1 MSPTRFRRGCAAV
14 LLAVSPALL
23 LGACGSSG
31 HGGGAPGASAGA
43 TASTAASAAGPSSA
57 AAPGS
62 AAPGSAAPTPGGA
75 PSAPASAA
83 ASGGSAP
90 TPDGQPGEPGY
101 TQPEADPVPLESPAS
116 VADAQVRLGVEAVNV
131 EATVPGEV
139 SGPAVR
145 VRVTATAGS
154 TALDLSGASVTVT
167 YGQDSAPAVMLTS
180 DEQSQTL
187 PDSVAAGA
195 EATGVY
201 DFAVPEGARDQVV
214 VRVYLNSQEPVAVF
228 SGAVS

>member
-14 LLAVSPALL
+14 LLAASLAL
-23 LGACGSSG
+23 LGACSSSG
-31 HGGGAPGASAGA
+31 HGGGASGASAGS
-43 TASTAASAAGPSSA
+43 TASTTAPAVAGASSA
-57 AAPGS
+57 PAP
-62 AAPGSAAPTPGGA
+62 AGSAAPTTGAA
-75 PSAPASAA
+75 PSAQASAA
-83 ASGGSAP
+83 ATDGSVP

-116 VADAQVRLGVEAVNV
+116 VADAQVKLAVEAVNV

-145 VRVTATAGS
+145 VKVTATAGS
-154 TALDLSGASVTVT
+154 TALDLSGASVTAT
-167 YGQDSAPAVMLTS
+167 YGQDSTPAVMLTS
-180 DEQSQTL
+180 DQQSQTL
-187 PDSVAAGA
+187 PDSVAAGS

-201 DFAVPEGARDQVV
+201 DFAIPEGSRDQVV
-214 VRVYLNSQEPVAVF
+214 VRVYLNSQEPAAVF

>member
-14 LLAVSPALL
+14 LLATSLAL
-23 LGACGSSG
+23 LGACSSSG
-31 HGGGAPGASAGA
+31 HGGGASGASGASAGS
-43 TASTAASAAGPSSA
+43 TASTAASAAARSSSA
-57 AAPGS
+57 
-62 AAPGSAAPTPGGA
+62 PGGA
-75 PSAPASAA
+75 PSAAA
-83 ASGGSAP
+83 PGTAPSGAPSGGSAAP

-116 VADAQVRLGVEAVNV
+116 VADAQVKLAVEAVNV

-145 VRVTATAGS
+145 VKVTATAGS

-187 PDSVAAGA
+187 PDSVAAGG

>member
-14 LLAVSPALL
+14 LLAASLAL
-23 LGACGSSG
+23 LGACSSSG
-31 HGGGAPGASAGA
+31 HGGGASGASAGS
-43 TASTAASAAGPSSA
+43 TASTTAASSA
-57 AAPGS
+57 AAPGT
-62 AAPGSAAPTPGGA
+62 APSGA
-75 PSAPASAA
+75 PS
-83 ASGGSAP
+83 GGSAAP

-116 VADAQVRLGVEAVNV
+116 VADAQVKLAVEAVNV

-145 VRVTATAGS
+145 VKVTATAGS
-154 TALDLSGASVTVT
+154 TALDLSGASVTAT
-167 YGQDSAPAVMLTS
+167 YGQDSTPAVMLTS
-180 DEQSQTL
+180 DQQSQTL
-187 PDSVAAGA
+187 PDSVAAGS

-201 DFAVPEGARDQVV
+201 DFAIPEGSRDQVV
-214 VRVYLNSQEPVAVF
+214 VRVYLNSQEPAAVF

>member
-14 LLAVSPALL
+14 LLVASLAL
-23 LGACGSSG
+23 LGACSSSG
-31 HGGGAPGASAGA
+31 HGGGASAGSTSSA
-43 TASTAASAAGPSSA
+43 SSTASSAGSSSA
-57 AAPGS
+57 PASGS
-62 AAPGSAAPTPGGA
+62 AAPAPGGS
-75 PSAPASAA
+75 PSAQASAA
-83 ASGGSAP
+83 ASNGSAP

-116 VADAQVRLGVEAVNV
+116 VADAQVKLAVEAVNV

-145 VRVTATAGS
+145 VKVTATAGS
-154 TALDLSGASVTVT
+154 TALDLSGASVTAT
-167 YGQDSAPAVMLTS
+167 YGQDSTPAVMLTS
-180 DEQSQTL
+180 DQQSQTL
-187 PDSVAAGA
+187 PDSVAAGS

-201 DFAVPEGARDQVV
+201 DFAIPEGSRDQVV
-214 VRVYLNSQEPVAVF
+214 VRVYLNSQEPAAVF

>member
-14 LLAVSPALL
+14 LLAASLAL
-23 LGACGSSG
+23 LGACSSSG
-31 HGGGAPGASAGA
+31 HGGGASGASAGS
-43 TASTAASAAGPSSA
+43 TASTAASAAARSSSA
-57 AAPGS
+57 PGTAPS
-62 AAPGSAAPTPGGA
+62 GA
-75 PSAPASAA
+75 PS
-83 ASGGSAP
+83 GGSAAP

-116 VADAQVRLGVEAVNV
+116 VADAQVKLAVEAVNV

-145 VRVTATAGS
+145 VKVTTTAGS
-154 TALDLSGASVTVT
+154 SALDLSGASVTVT
-167 YGQDSAPAVMLTS
+167 YGQESTPAVMLTS
-180 DEQSQTL
+180 DQQSQTL
-187 PDSVAAGA
+187 PDSVAAGS

-201 DFAVPEGARDQVV
+201 DFAIPEGSRDQVV

>member
-14 LLAVSPALL
+14 LLAASLAL
-23 LGACGSSG
+23 LGACSSSG
-31 HGGGAPGASAGA
+31 HGGGASAGSTSSA
-43 TASTAASAAGPSSA
+43 SSTASSAGSSSA
-57 AAPGS
+57 PASGS
-62 AAPGSAAPTPGGA
+62 AAPAPGGS
-75 PSAPASAA
+75 PSAQASAA
-83 ASGGSAP
+83 ASNGSAP

-116 VADAQVRLGVEAVNV
+116 VADAQVKLAVEAVNV

-145 VRVTATAGS
+145 VKVTATAGS

-167 YGQDSAPAVMLTS
+167 YGQESTPAVMLTS

-187 PDSVAAGA
+187 PDSVAAGG

>member
-14 LLAVSPALL
+14 LLAASLAL
-23 LGACGSSG
+23 LGACSSSG
-31 HGGGAPGASAGA
+31 HGGGASAGSTSSA
-43 TASTAASAAGPSSA
+43 SSTASSAGSSSA
-57 AAPGS
+57 PASGS
-62 AAPGSAAPTPGGA
+62 AAPAPGGS
-75 PSAPASAA
+75 PSAQASAA
-83 ASGGSAP
+83 ASNGSAP

-116 VADAQVRLGVEAVNV
+116 VADAQVKLAVEAVNV

-145 VRVTATAGS
+145 VKVTATAGS
-154 TALDLSGASVTVT
+154 TALDLSGASVTAT
-167 YGQDSAPAVMLTS
+167 YGQDSTPAVMLTS
-180 DEQSQTL
+180 DQQSQTL
-187 PDSVAAGA
+187 PDSVAAGS

>member
-14 LLAVSPALL
+14 LLAASLAL
-23 LGACGSSG
+23 LGACSSSG
-31 HGGGAPGASAGA
+31 HGGGASGASAGS
-43 TASTAASAAGPSSA
+43 TASTTAASAAARSSSA
-57 AAPGS
+57 
-62 AAPGSAAPTPGGA
+62 PGGA
-75 PSAPASAA
+75 PSAAA
-83 ASGGSAP
+83 PGTAPSGAPSGGSAAP

-116 VADAQVRLGVEAVNV
+116 VADAQVKLAVEAVNV

-145 VRVTATAGS
+145 VKVTATAGS
-154 TALDLSGASVTVT
+154 TALDLSGASVTAT
-167 YGQDSAPAVMLTS
+167 YGQDSTPAVMLTS
-180 DEQSQTL
+180 DQQSQTL
-187 PDSVAAGA
+187 PDSVAAGS

-201 DFAVPEGARDQVV
+201 DFAIPEGSRDQVV
-214 VRVYLNSQEPVAVF
+214 VRVYLNSQEPAAVF

>member
-1 MSPTRFRRGCAAV
+1 MMSPTRFRRGCAAV
-14 LLAVSPALL
+14 LLAASLAL
-23 LGACGSSG
+23 LGACSSSG
-31 HGGGAPGASAGA
+31 HGGGASGASGASAGS
-43 TASTAASAAGPSSA
+43 TASTAASAAARSSSA
-57 AAPGS
+57 
-62 AAPGSAAPTPGGA
+62 PGGA
-75 PSAPASAA
+75 PSAAA
-83 ASGGSAP
+83 PGTAPSGAPSGGSAAP

-116 VADAQVRLGVEAVNV
+116 VADAQVKLAVEAVNV

-145 VRVTATAGS
+145 VKVTATAGS

-187 PDSVAAGA
+187 PDSVAAGG

>member
-14 LLAVSPALL
+14 LLAASLAL
-23 LGACGSSG
+23 LGACSSSG
-31 HGGGAPGASAGA
+31 HGGGASGASAGS
-43 TASTAASAAGPSSA
+43 TASTAASAAARSSSA
-57 AAPGS
+57 PGTAPS
-62 AAPGSAAPTPGGA
+62 GA
-75 PSAPASAA
+75 PS
-83 ASGGSAP
+83 GGSAAP

-116 VADAQVRLGVEAVNV
+116 VADAQVKLAVEAVNV

-145 VRVTATAGS
+145 VKVTTTAGS
-154 TALDLSGASVTVT
+154 SALDLSGASVTAT
-167 YGQDSAPAVMLTS
+167 YGQDSTPAVMLTS
-180 DEQSQTL
+180 DQQSQTL
-187 PDSVAAGA
+187 PDSVAAGS

-201 DFAVPEGARDQVV
+201 DFAIPEGSRDQVV
-214 VRVYLNSQEPVAVF
+214 VRVYLNSQEPAAVF

>member
-1 MSPTRFRRGCAAV
+1 MSPTRFRRGSAAV
-14 LLAVSPALL
+14 LLVASLAL
-23 LGACGSSG
+23 LGACSSSHGS
-31 HGGGAPGASAGA
+31 GASAGS
-43 TASTAASAAGPSSA
+43 TASTTASAAAGSSS
-57 AAPGS
+57 APGS
-62 AAPGSAAPTPGGA
+62 AAPAPGGD
-75 PSAPASAA
+75 PSAQASD
-83 ASGGSAP
+83 GSAP

-145 VRVTATAGS
+145 VKVTATAGS
-154 TALDLSGASVTVT
+154 AALDLSGASVTVT
-167 YGQDSAPAVMLTS
+167 YGQDSTPAVMLTS
-180 DEQSQTL
+180 DQQSQTL

>member
-14 LLAVSPALL
+14 LLAASLAL
-23 LGACGSSG
+23 LGACSSSG
-31 HGGGAPGASAGA
+31 HGGGASGASAGS
-43 TASTAASAAGPSSA
+43 TASTAASAAARSSSA
-57 AAPGS
+57 PGTAPS
-62 AAPGSAAPTPGGA
+62 GA
-75 PSAPASAA
+75 PS
-83 ASGGSAP
+83 GGSAAP

-116 VADAQVRLGVEAVNV
+116 VADAQVKLAVEAVNV

-145 VRVTATAGS
+145 VKVTATAGS
-154 TALDLSGASVTVT
+154 TALDLSGASVTAT
-167 YGQDSAPAVMLTS
+167 YGQDSTPAVMLTS
-180 DEQSQTL
+180 DQQSQTL
-187 PDSVAAGA
+187 PDSVAAGS

-201 DFAVPEGARDQVV
+201 DFAIPEGSRDQVV
-214 VRVYLNSQEPVAVF
+214 VRVYLNSQEPAAVF